1 MTQPSISELLRSAAR
16 AEPTR
21 AAVID
26 GEEQLTFEELESV
39 VAGTSRSLHDR
50 GARPGSIV
58 SLEIPS
64 SIDFV
69 VCALAILRTGATV
82 SAINS
87 RLGAFEQGSI
97 RERTQPQVRIC
108 STTSSDGDSASA
120 PVLAIGDLRGAWA
133 GPPLAEDG
141 DLNPCAE
148 ACIVWTSG
156 TTGTPKGAVYST
168 TAMHAIS
175 AAIGAWSIAG
185 DVRLLTLPFAH
196 VGFMTRLVDE
206 LSKRVTMVVGAEP
219 WSAARQL
226 REVERCAVTVMGG
239 VPTQWLS
246 ILDAP
251 ELATTELSSLRLVG
265 IGAAPATPDVIQRIR
280 AAMGCPVIT
289 RYTSTEAGITTGTQP
304 NDPPEVVAHTIG
316 KPALG
321 VEVHIVDA
329 AGSRLSDHGAEGEL
343 ICRSPAM
350 MTRYFRDPELTE
362 EAIDA
367 DGFLHTGDR
376 VTRRAD
382 GNLVIL
388 GRTKE
393 MFIRGG
399 YNVYPVEVEAVLS
412 TLPSLVSV
420 AVVPVPNERLGELGI
435 ACVVLNAQ
443 HPVPTLQDLREHC
456 AGRIAD
462 YKAPDGLLIF
472 HELPL
477 TPMGKIDRSTL
488 RTDAYRAWNEP

>member
-280 AAMGCPVIT
+280 AAMG
-289 RYTSTEAGITTGTQP
+289 
-304 NDPPEVVAHTIG
+304 
-316 KPALG
+316 
-321 VEVHIVDA
+321 
-329 AGSRLSDHGAEGEL
+329 
-343 ICRSPAM
+343 
-350 MTRYFRDPELTE
+350 
-362 EAIDA
+362 
-367 DGFLHTGDR
+367 
-376 VTRRAD
+376 
-382 GNLVIL
+382 
-388 GRTKE
+388 
-393 MFIRGG
+393 
-399 YNVYPVEVEAVLS
+399 
-412 TLPSLVSV
+412 
-420 AVVPVPNERLGELGI
+420 
-435 ACVVLNAQ
+435 
-443 HPVPTLQDLREHC
+443 
-456 AGRIAD
+456 
-462 YKAPDGLLIF
+462 
-472 HELPL
+472 
-477 TPMGKIDRSTL
+477 
-488 RTDAYRAWNEP
+488 